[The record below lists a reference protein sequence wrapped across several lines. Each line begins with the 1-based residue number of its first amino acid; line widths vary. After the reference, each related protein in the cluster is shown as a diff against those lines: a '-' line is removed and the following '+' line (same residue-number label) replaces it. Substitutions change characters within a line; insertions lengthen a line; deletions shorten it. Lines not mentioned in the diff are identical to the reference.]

1 VQTALLRCLVIA
13 AGISVLAVPAP
24 AAPLRDVP
32 PLTARIT
39 DLTATLGA
47 SDSAVLESALAL
59 LERETGSQVAVLL
72 VDSTRP
78 ETIEQYAIR
87 VAEAWQLGRGGV
99 DDGVLIL
106 VALDDRR
113 MRIEVGY
120 GLEGVLPDA
129 RTNRIIDRTMAPHFA
144 EGEIAD
150 GLAAGIAGIA
160 DAVRGEAPPE
170 PALQQPGLPDFG
182 GLLPILLIVGMTLGG
197 ALKRAFGALG
207 GAALAGGIV
216 GVIAWFIVGIVITA
230 CIAGAVAFLVVLFMS
245 AGPGAW
251 SSGRGYGGGFG
262 GGFGGGAG
270 SRGGFSGGGGR
281 FGGGGASG
289 GW

>member
-1 VQTALLRCLVIA
+1 MTSLRCLFLA
-13 AGISVLAVPAP
+13 AGAFFVAVPTP
-24 AAPLRDVP
+24 AAPLHAVP
-32 PLTARIT
+32 ALEARVT
-39 DLTATLGA
+39 DLTGTLGA
-47 SDSAVLESALAL
+47 SDSALLESELAL
-59 LERETGSQVAVLL
+59 LERETGSQVVILL

-78 ETIEQYAIR
+78 EAIEQYAIR
-87 VAEAWQLGRGGV
+87 VAEAWKLGRGGV

-113 MRIEVGY
+113 IRIEVGY

-129 RTNRIIDRTMAPHFA
+129 RTNRIIDRAIAPHFA
-144 EGEIAD
+144 EGRIAD
-150 GLAAGIAGIA
+150 GLAAGTAAIA
-160 DAVRGEAPPE
+160 DAVRGEALPE
-170 PALQQPGLPDFG
+170 PASMPRGLPDVG
-182 GLLPILLIVGMTLGG
+182 GLLPILLIIGLTLGG
-197 ALKRAFGALG
+197 VLKRAFGALP

-216 GVIAWFIVGIVITA
+216 GVIAWFIVGIVVTA
-230 CIAGAVAFLVVLFMS
+230 CVAGVAAFLVVLFMS

-262 GGFGGGAG
+262 GGFGGGG
-270 SRGGFSGGGGR
+270 RGGFSGGGGR

>member
-1 VQTALLRCLVIA
+1 MAPLRCLVMAAAVFVIA
-13 AGISVLAVPAP
+13 VPALAVP
-24 AAPLRDVP
+24 LRDLP
-32 PLTARIT
+32 PLAARVT
-39 DLTATLGA
+39 DLTGTLGE
-47 SDSAVLESALAL
+47 SDSAVLESALAS
-59 LERETGSQVAVLL
+59 LERETGSQVAILL
-72 VDSTRP
+72 VDSTGP

-87 VAEAWQLGRGGV
+87 VAEAWQLGRDGV

-129 RTNRIIDRTMAPHFA
+129 RANRIIDRTMAPHFA
-144 EGEIAD
+144 QGEIAD
-150 GLAAGIAGIA
+150 GLAAGITVIA
-160 DAVRGEAPPE
+160 DAVRGEALPE
-170 PALQQPGLPDFG
+170 PAQKQPGLPDFG
-182 GLLPILLIVGMTLGG
+182 GLLPILLIIGMTLGG
-197 ALKRAFGALG
+197 VLKRAFGALG

-216 GVIAWFIVGIVITA
+216 GVIVWFIVGIVMTA
-230 CIAGAVAFLVVLFMS
+230 CIAGAVAFLAVLFMS

-251 SSGRGYGGGFG
+251 SSGRGFG
-262 GGFGGGAG
+262 GGFGGGMG
-270 SRGGFSGGGGR
+270 GRGGFSGGGGR

>member
-1 VQTALLRCLVIA
+1 MSPLRCLFLA
-13 AGISVLAVPAP
+13 AGILFVALPALADALRAVPS
-24 AAPLRDVP
+24 LD
-32 PLTARIT
+32 ARVT
-39 DLTATLGA
+39 DLTGTLGA
-47 SDSAVLESALAL
+47 SDRALLESELAL
-59 LERETGSQVAVLL
+59 LERETGSQVAILL

-78 ETIEQYAIR
+78 EAIEQYAIR

-106 VALDDRR
+106 VAMDDRR
-113 MRIEVGY
+113 IRIEVGY

-129 RTNRIIDRTMAPHFA
+129 RTNRIIDQAIAPHLSA
-144 EGEIAD
+144 GRIAD
-150 GLAAGIAGIA
+150 GLAAGSAAIA
-160 DAVRGEAPPE
+160 DAVRGEAL
-170 PALQQPGLPDFG
+170 PAPATGQRGLPDVG
-182 GLLPILLIVGMTLGG
+182 GLLPIMLIIGLTLGG
-197 ALKRAFGALG
+197 ILKRAFGALP

-216 GVIAWFIVGIVITA
+216 GVIAWFIVGIVLTA

-262 GGFGGGAG
+262 GGG
-270 SRGGFSGGGGR
+270 RGGFSGGGGR

>member
-1 VQTALLRCLVIA
+1 MTPLRCLFLA
-13 AGISVLAVPAP
+13 AGILFVAMPALADA
-24 AAPLRDVP
+24 LRAVP
-32 PLTARIT
+32 PLEARVT
-39 DLTATLGA
+39 DLTGTLGA
-47 SDSAVLESALAL
+47 SESASLESELAL
-59 LERETGSQVAVLL
+59 LEREAGSQVAILL

-78 ETIEQYAIR
+78 EAIDQYAIR

-99 DDGVLIL
+99 DDGVLLL

-113 MRIEVGY
+113 IRFEVGY

-129 RTNRIIDRTMAPHFA
+129 RTNRIMDRAIAPHFA
-144 EGEIAD
+144 EGHIAA
-150 GLAAGIAGIA
+150 GLAAGIAAIA
-160 DAVRGEAPPE
+160 DAVRDGALPW
-170 PALQQPGLPDFG
+170 PATGQRGLPDIG
-182 GLLPILLIVGMTLGG
+182 GLLPILLIIGLTLGG
-197 ALKRAFGALG
+197 VLKRTFGALP

-230 CIAGAVAFLVVLFMS
+230 CVAGVVAFLVVLFMS

-262 GGFGGGAG
+262 GGFGGSGG
-270 SRGGFSGGGGR
+270 GRGGFSGGGGR